1 MIENV
6 PTPELVQELA
16 RRRRDSNIT
25 EIIRVVGDE
34 MGVSEEEI
42 LDYGKE
48 PTVCEA
54 RALAMSLA
62 SQNHTSIE
70 VARMFNRVNHS
81 TVLSAKK
88 RTDQI
93 IQSSDRMKR
102 ISQRIIKR
110 LYERK
115 ILKAKG

>member
-54 RALAMSLA
+54 RSIAMSLA

-70 VARMFNRVNHS
+70 VARMFNRQNHT

-88 RTDQI
+88 RTDQMLRDSERLRRISKRI
-93 IQSSDRMKR
+93 IQK
-102 ISQRIIKR
+102 
-110 LYERK
+110 LHERK
-115 ILKAKG
+115 ILKTKG